1 MEQKTERGKGR
12 EIERGESVCQ
22 RERVRK
28 RKERE
33 REIVCVSKR
42 DIGGGERLRE

>member
-22 RERVRK
+22 RESEK
-28 RKERE
+28 EEGERE

-42 DIGGGERLRE
+42 DI